1 MASLP
6 SAVAP
11 SLASAYTPNAGWL
24 EQDTV
29 NPTGKGP
36 VTTGPP
42 EPISDPV
49 NGTAAVALNP
59 PVLDWTEPAELAEAP
74 PDYFAESAFP
84 HAGPWPSL
92 PQEPTGK
99 EPFGVLPDDG
109 ITAAGSY
116 KVPPKIEGLA
126 QHKALLPGHDR
137 HSQDVDSAGWEQYT
151 PTGRTAVRQSWNQY
165 YLGVENF
172 WPITQPNL
180 ARTRV
185 AMGGNQEI
193 AGVVARYGDLA
204 NSGGNTAYEPA
215 PPPAVSTQQP
225 EAAAASSIPTW
236 GF

>member
-1 MASLP
+1 MAALP

-11 SLASAYTPNAGWL
+11 SLASAYSPDNTWL
-24 EQDTV
+24 ANDTV

-36 VTTGPP
+36 VSTGPS

-49 NGTAAVALNP
+49 NGTAPVSLNP
-59 PVLDWTEPAELAEAP
+59 SPLDWTEPAELAEAP
-74 PDYFAESAFP
+74 PDYFYESAFP

-92 PQEPTGK
+92 PEESDGK
-99 EPFGVLPDDG
+99 EPFGTLPDDG

-151 PTGRTAVRQSWNQY
+151 PSGRTAVRQSWNQY
-165 YLGVENF
+165 YPGVDNF
-172 WPITQPNL
+172 WPVTQPTQ
-180 ARTRV
+180 ARVRI
-185 AMGGNQEI
+185 AKGANQEI
-193 AGVVARYGDLA
+193 GGVVAEYGGLA

-215 PPPAVSTQQP
+215 PPPAVTTQNP
-225 EAAAASSIPTW
+225 EATSAPVIPQW